1 MQTVEGLVSEF
12 GQKIANLCSA
22 LLNQDLRMRM
32 TAQTPQQITVPP
44 ETPKTAKRR
53 RRRNGMTTWAAD
65 SRAKRVPTFV
75 VQATGGLQTK
85 KDILAR
91 FGPLARFEKG
101 KALPPQLTAK
111 QRANLAAGAPA
122 AVN

>member
-12 GQKIANLCSA
+12 GLKIANLCSA

-32 TAQTPQQITVPP
+32 TAQTTHQIAAP
-44 ETPKTAKRR
+44 EAPKTARRR
-53 RRRNGMTTWAAD
+53 RRRNGMTAWAAD

-75 VQATGGLQTK
+75 IQATRLKTK
-85 KDILAR
+85 KAIVSR

-101 KALPPQLTAK
+101 KALPPQLSAK
-111 QRANLAAGAPA
+111 QRANLAAAASA